1 MDVVD
6 SDTATAAAT
15 VTAATT
21 KDPRAPEKENTIRR
35 RLRGPAAVRKANN
48 VNANGNANVNV
59 GRGGMKTRKMAAAA
73 ASAAATTKS
82 ESGKS
87 GSALASVPGFAPAP
101 APAPAAMTM
110 MAVEAGRVGGA
121 ASRLLAAAHGSG
133 GPRRVPVD
141 STEAAAGV
149 PGRRVS

>member
-6 SDTATAAAT
+6 SDTATAAA
-15 VTAATT
+15 T

-35 RLRGPAAVRKANN
+35 RLRGPAAVRKAN
-48 VNANGNANVNV
+48 VNFNTNANANVNV

-87 GSALASVPGFAPAP
+87 ESGVPKSAVASAPGSAPAP
-101 APAPAAMTM
+101 APAPAATAMT
-110 MAVEAGRVGGA
+110 AVEAGRVGGA

-133 GPRRVPVD
+133 GPRRVPID

-149 PGRRVS
+149 LGRRVS